1 MVNKITVWGLLFISI
16 TLASYAQPVSKSKQ
30 ISTDKKITMQDLKPK
45 INYGGSDPFYQPVR
59 EKAGL
64 ALLSSAIIPG
74 SAQAANKKWIRAGAY
89 LLADAVLVGI
99 HVTKINDARRQ
110 QRRYN
115 QFADNNWSVV
125 SYAKW
130 LVNYHDQNPQLQ
142 NPHIDDLRN
151 EISGTTPSYN
161 TAEDWQK
168 VDLELLRQVE
178 RDTRFVYPD
187 NEVGNTF
194 SHVTPDYGSQQ
205 YYELISKYYQFGSG
219 WRNFG
224 TDRNGN
230 DIGSKYQL
238 PWNGSAMPM
247 DFMRGSQLAENF
259 NDSYRIAGNMI
270 SLLLINHFLS
280 AFDAFLTVKLKNS
293 RLETDTNIMNPY
305 ETFSVKYHF

>member
-1 MVNKITVWGLLFISI
+1 MVNKITVWGFFFISI
-16 TLASYAQPVSKSKQ
+16 SLASYAQPVIKSEQPSTAKQ
-30 ISTDKKITMQDLKPK
+30 ITMQDLKPK
-45 INYGGSDPFYQPVR
+45 INYSNSDPFYQPVR

-74 SAQAANKKWIRAGAY
+74 SGQAANKKWIRAGAY
-89 LLADAVLVGI
+89 LLADAVLLGI
-99 HVTKINDARRQ
+99 HFKKINDAQRQ

-115 QFADNNWSVV
+115 QFANNNWSVV

-142 NPHIDDLRN
+142 NPHINDLRN
-151 EISGTTPSYN
+151 QISGITPSYS
-161 TAEDWQK
+161 TQDWQK

-178 RDTRFVYPD
+178 RNTRFVYPD

-219 WRNFG
+219 WKGFG
-224 TDRNGN
+224 TNIN
-230 DIGSKYQL
+230 SKYQL
-238 PWNGSAMPM
+238 PWDGSAMPM
-247 DFMRGSQLAENF
+247 DFVRGSQLAENF

-280 AFDAFLTVKLKNS
+280 AFDAFLTVKLKNA
-293 RLETDTNIMNPY
+293 RLETNTNLMNPQ
-305 ETFSVKYHF
+305 ETFSVKFHF